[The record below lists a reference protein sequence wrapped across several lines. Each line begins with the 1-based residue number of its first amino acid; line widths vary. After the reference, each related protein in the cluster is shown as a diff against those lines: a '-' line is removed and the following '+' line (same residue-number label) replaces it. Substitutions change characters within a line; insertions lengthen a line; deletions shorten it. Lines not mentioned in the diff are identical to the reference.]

1 MASRGP
7 RLPLVLAGLASV
19 AALVLLTQVS
29 NTTSLPYLLV
39 CYVVLG
45 LGCGLVNA
53 PISNT
58 AVSGMPN
65 SQAGVAASVAS
76 ASRQTGNALGVA
88 ITGSIVAGGTGQ
100 RARLGQ
106 PRRVGGARRL
116 RGGGRGARLR
126 FDHPASARHGPP
138 RS

>member
-1 MASRGP
+1 
-7 RLPLVLAGLASV
+7 
-19 AALVLLTQVS
+19 
-29 NTTSLPYLLV
+29 
-39 CYVVLG
+39 VVLG

-58 AVSGMPN
+58 AVSGMPD

-88 ITGSIVAGGTGQ
+88 ITGSIVAGVPAAGLASASHAAWAVLAACALAVAVLGYASTTRRALGT
-100 RARLGQ
+100 A
-106 PRRVGGARRL
+106 RRVREMLSDEAPS
-116 RGGGRGARLR
+116 
-126 FDHPASARHGPP
+126 PAIPDREGVAHDTAVE